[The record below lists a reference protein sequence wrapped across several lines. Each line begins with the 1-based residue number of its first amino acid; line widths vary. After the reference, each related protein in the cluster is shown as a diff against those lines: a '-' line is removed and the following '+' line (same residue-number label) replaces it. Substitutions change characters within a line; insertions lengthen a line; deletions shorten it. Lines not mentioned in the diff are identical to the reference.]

1 MKKGRRN
8 KDKYKLLVSDISYS
22 KLIESRS
29 PSISTSIAGP
39 SKAGTSK
46 ACTSIV
52 GPSTSKAGT
61 CKAGPSTSIA
71 GTSKAGTS
79 KAGPSTS
86 KAGTSKAGPEQ
97 LHIKSLNIS
106 VDKECY
112 SCLCDVDEKSKY
124 IICMCC
130 KKILHEKCYDDWIK
144 KTPKMKSTCSYCQ
157 QEGVLVKYT
166 NPSKKTLKFKRC
178 LGCTEFIQL

>member
-39 SKAGTSK
+39 
-46 ACTSIV
+46 
-52 GPSTSKAGT
+52 
-61 CKAGPSTSIA
+61 
-71 GTSKAGTS
+71 
-79 KAGPSTS
+79 S

-166 NPSKKTLKFKRC
+166 NPSNKTLKFKRC

>member
-39 SKAGTSK
+39 STSK
-46 ACTSIV
+46 AC
-52 GPSTSKAGT
+52 
-61 CKAGPSTSIA
+61 
-71 GTSKAGTS
+71 
-79 KAGPSTS
+79 TS

-144 KTPKMKSTCSYCQ
+144 NC
-157 QEGVLVKYT
+157 LLYT
-166 NPSKKTLKFKRC
+166 SDAADD
-178 LGCTEFIQL
+178 

>member
-1 MKKGRRN
+1 MKKGIRN

-22 KLIESRS
+22 KLTESRH
-29 PSISTSIAGP
+29 P

-46 ACTSIV
+46 AD
-52 GPSTSKAGT
+52 PSK
-61 CKAGPSTSIA
+61 A

-79 KAGPSTS
+79 KAGTS
-86 KAGTSKAGPEQ
+86 KADPSKAGPSTEQ
-97 LHIKSLNIS
+97 LHIKSLKMS

-112 SCLCDVDEKSKY
+112 SCLCDVHEKSKY

>member
-1 MKKGRRN
+1 MKKGIRN

-22 KLIESRS
+22 KLIENR
-29 PSISTSIAGP
+29 PPGKADPSTSIA
-39 SKAGTSK
+39 
-46 ACTSIV
+46 

-61 CKAGPSTSIA
+61 CKAGPS
-71 GTSKAGTS
+71 KAYT
-79 KAGPSTS
+79 
-86 KAGTSKAGPEQ
+86 EQ
-97 LHIKSLNIS
+97 LQIKSLNMS

-166 NPSKKTLKFKRC
+166 NPSNKTLKFKRC

>member
-1 MKKGRRN
+1 MKKGIRN

-22 KLIESRS
+22 KLIENR
-29 PSISTSIAGP
+29 PPG
-39 SKAGTSK
+39 KADT
-46 ACTSIV
+46 
-52 GPSTSKAGT
+52 
-61 CKAGPSTSIA
+61 
-71 GTSKAGTS
+71 
-79 KAGPSTS
+79 
-86 KAGTSKAGPEQ
+86 EQ
-97 LHIKSLNIS
+97 LHIKSLNMS

-166 NPSKKTLKFKRC
+166 NPSNKTLKFKRC

>member
-39 SKAGTSK
+39 S
-46 ACTSIV
+46 
-52 GPSTSKAGT
+52 TSKAG
-61 CKAGPSTSIA
+61 
-71 GTSKAGTS
+71 
-79 KAGPSTS
+79 TS

-166 NPSKKTLKFKRC
+166 NPSNKTLKFKRC

>member
-1 MKKGRRN
+1 MNKGIRN

-22 KLIESRS
+22 KLIENR
-29 PSISTSIAGP
+29 PPGKAGP
-39 SKAGTSK
+39 S
-46 ACTSIV
+46 
-52 GPSTSKAGT
+52 T
-61 CKAGPSTSIA
+61 CKAGPC
-71 GTSKAGTS
+71 TS
-79 KAGPSTS
+79 KAGPC
-86 KAGTSKAGPEQ
+86 KADTEQ
-97 LHIKSLNIS
+97 LHIKSLNMS

-112 SCLCDVDEKSKY
+112 SCLCDVHEKSKY

-166 NPSKKTLKFKRC
+166 NPSKKTKKLKRC
-178 LGCTEFIQL
+178 FGCTEFIQL

>member
-1 MKKGRRN
+1 MKKGIRN

-22 KLIESRS
+22 KLIENRS
-29 PSISTSIAGP
+29 PS
-39 SKAGTSK
+39 
-46 ACTSIV
+46 
-52 GPSTSKAGT
+52 T
-61 CKAGPSTSIA
+61 CKADT
-71 GTSKAGTS
+71 
-79 KAGPSTS
+79 
-86 KAGTSKAGPEQ
+86 EQ
-97 LHIKSLNIS
+97 LQIKSLKMS

-112 SCLCDVDEKSKY
+112 SCLCDVHEKSKY

-166 NPSKKTLKFKRC
+166 NPSKKTKKLKRC
-178 LGCTEFIQL
+178 FGCTEFIQL

>member
-1 MKKGRRN
+1 MKKGIRN

-29 PSISTSIAGP
+29 PSISTSIAGTSKAGTSIAGP
-39 SKAGTSK
+39 SKAGTS
-46 ACTSIV
+46 TSIV

-61 CKAGPSTSIA
+61 
-71 GTSKAGTS
+71 S
-79 KAGPSTS
+79 KAGPSTC
-86 KAGTSKAGPEQ
+86 KAGPEQ

-166 NPSKKTLKFKRC
+166 NPSNKTLKFKRC

>member
-29 PSISTSIAGP
+29 PS
-39 SKAGTSK
+39 
-46 ACTSIV
+46 
-52 GPSTSKAGT
+52 T
-61 CKAGPSTSIA
+61 CKAGPC
-71 GTSKAGTS
+71 KAGTII
-79 KAGPSTS
+79 
-86 KAGTSKAGPEQ
+86 AGTSKAGPEQ

-166 NPSKKTLKFKRC
+166 NPSNKTLKFKRC

>member
-1 MKKGRRN
+1 MKKGIRN

-22 KLIESRS
+22 KLIENR
-29 PSISTSIAGP
+29 PPSIAGP
-39 SKAGTSK
+39 ST
-46 ACTSIV
+46 C
-52 GPSTSKAGT
+52 KAGT
-61 CKAGPSTSIA
+61 CKAGP
-71 GTSKAGTS
+71 S

-86 KAGTSKAGPEQ
+86 KAGPSTEQ
-97 LHIKSLNIS
+97 LQIKSLKMS

-112 SCLCDVDEKSKY
+112 SCLCDVHEKSKY

-166 NPSKKTLKFKRC
+166 NPSKKTKKLKRC
-178 LGCTEFIQL
+178 FGCTEFIQL